1 MIRRGTRENTKG
13 LAMNPMSRRSFLQ
26 SSASAA
32 AAALTTRSLFGA
44 DATPS
49 PSPTTRSAA
58 SKLNVAAIG
67 CLGKGESNIRLVAE
81 AGANIVAL
89 CDIDATSL
97 GKASDKY
104 SKAKTY
110 NDWATMLHAPK
121 AIHAVI

>member
-1 MIRRGTRENTKG
+1 MIRRGARENTKG
-13 LAMNPMSRRSFLQ
+13 PAMNPMSRRSFLQ

-32 AAALTTRSLFGA
+32 AAALTARSLLGA

-49 PSPTTRSAA
+49 PSTQSAA
-58 SKLNVAAIG
+58 SRLNVAAIG

-110 NDWATMLHAPK
+110 GDWRKMLDAQK
-121 AIHAVI
+121 DI